1 MNQPYID
8 ILLLSYGKFSTTT
21 QPCLDSLLN
30 DSRNEKYRLTVI
42 DNHSP
47 DDSADLIQDYLKDQP
62 QVRTVFLKANIGF
75 GGGMNHGASLATAE
89 WLLLVNSD
97 TVFTP
102 GALDILYQSLST
114 QPDDVGMVGPITNAA
129 GNGQG
134 YNISGDRNAVL
145 QTAVNLQRVPSQVH
159 IPCYRLDFFC
169 VAIRKNLWDK
179 LHGLDPIFGLGYYE
193 DTDFSMRA
201 KEIGCK
207 MMICEDAFVYH
218 MGGSSF
224 AANPKTKSLIKR
236 NKKIFQKRHP
246 QAILYHQR
254 EGNLQVLLEYL
265 HLRNSGSW
273 NDGLALRLTLRV
285 TELLQKLPRSL
296 VKKWLWKRKINKIL
310 AQLKLAQVYVI
321 AES

>member
-1 MNQPYID
+1 MIHPYID

-21 QPCLDSLLN
+21 QPCLDSLLT

-47 DDSADLIQDYLKDQP
+47 DDSADLIRDYLVDQP
-62 QVRTVFLKANIGF
+62 QVRTVYLKTNIGF

-102 GALDILYQSLST
+102 GALDILHQSLST

-134 YNISGDRNAVL
+134 YNIAGDRIAIL
-145 QTAVNLQRVPSQVH
+145 QTAANLQRVPSQVL

-169 VAIRKNLWDK
+169 VAIRKTLWDK

-224 AANPKTKSLIKR
+224 SANPKTKALIKR
-236 NKKIFQKRHP
+236 NKKIFLKRHP

-254 EGNLQVLLEYL
+254 EGNLQALQEYM
-265 HLRNSGSW
+265 RQRDGGVW
-273 NDGLALRLTLRV
+273 NEGLALRTKLRFD
-285 TELLQKLPRSL
+285 ELLRNQPRSFL
-296 VKKWLWKRKINKIL
+296 KRWLWQRNTRKIIN
-310 AQLKLAQVYVI
+310 QL
-321 AES
+321 S